1 MKGHNPHPADTIVGV
16 AHRSGFVG
24 WILIAIFPYKFPPLL
39 MPANALRSLSACIMP
54 LCLLL
59 MSGLVL
65 TGCGNGNSDE
75 SEAENATESPEIED
89 PIPFRP
95 DGRLHILQDED
106 TLRTIEVEIA
116 DTDSS
121 RARGLMERT
130 ELPED
135 AGMLFLFEEEAP
147 QSFWMANTPLA
158 LDIIFADANRRI
170 VSMTKYTTPY
180 SQEQVTSGT
189 PAQYVLEVRAGYAD
203 RIGIIEGQRL
213 AWERNAQDEER

>member
-1 MKGHNPHPADTIVGV
+1 
-16 AHRSGFVG
+16 
-24 WILIAIFPYKFPPLL
+24 
-39 MPANALRSLSACIMP
+39 MP
-54 LCLLL
+54 LPLRFPLPAYLLPL
-59 MSGLVL
+59 CVVLLTGAVL
-65 TGCGNGNSDE
+65 TGCGSEGDTDE
-75 SEAENATESPEIED
+75 PATDQNATEQEIED

-130 ELPED
+130 DLPED

-158 LDIIFADANRRI
+158 LDIIFADADRRI
-170 VSMTKYTTPY
+170 VSMTKYTTPN
-180 SQEQVTSGT
+180 SQEQVTSGA

>member
-1 MKGHNPHPADTIVGV
+1 MSAPQRIPLPA
-16 AHRSGFVG
+16 
-24 WILIAIFPYKFPPLL
+24 YLL
-39 MPANALRSLSACIMP
+39 P

-59 MSGLVL
+59 LTGAVF
-65 TGCGNGNSDE
+65 TGCGSNGDTGE
-75 SEAENATESPEIED
+75 SGTEQDTTEQELDD

-95 DGRLHILQDED
+95 DGTLHVLQDED

-116 DTDSS
+116 DTDSA

-130 ELPED
+130 DLPED

-158 LDIIFADANRRI
+158 LDIIFADADQRI
-170 VSMTKYTTPY
+170 VSMTKYTTPH
-180 SQEQVTSGT
+180 SQEQVTSGD
-189 PAQYVLEVRAGYAD
+189 PAQYVLEMRAGYAD

-213 AWERNAQDEER
+213 AWTRAE